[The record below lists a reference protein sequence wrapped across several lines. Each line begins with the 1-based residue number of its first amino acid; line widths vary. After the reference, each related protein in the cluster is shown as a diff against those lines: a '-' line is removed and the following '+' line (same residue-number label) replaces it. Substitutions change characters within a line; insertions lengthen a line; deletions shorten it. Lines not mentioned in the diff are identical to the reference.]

1 MKTER
6 NYIGDL
12 RISEL
17 GIVSDGSNLEMKFDD
32 FAKKIEKNMQTKK
45 SYNIFYNKDKNYF
58 EITFNDNEYQ
68 LVLDDK
74 NMNNYLFGKY
84 DNITLRLK
92 QLCDIQLELKKRE
105 ENEEI
110 RDKIIEKAKKCETLN
125 DKEKIIYLKY
135 LKEQNNIIS
144 AFENAIKEIKLLNK
158 EYASIDKEDIAKL
171 ILLGMLLS
179 PIAMSITFTVQFI
192 TGFNIWLIL
201 KIGLGALLFP
211 LVIIYGFPPV
221 AYVILLVGNTIQYFK
236 NKGINRYKIKE
247 LTKLLEHTKSK
258 SASSEME
265 DKKTND
271 QLDNSTY
278 DFKNEIYEKMYKLIC
293 AAEHVNE
300 YDKNKLVA
308 KIKTI
313 KTEYDEREKHIEG
326 HPLEY
331 IVDIEELNRDTE
343 RKLSLVENELQ
354 NIMNR
359 ENSHKESLLLEEK
372 FNSIDFDISQINNGV
387 ETNKELIKTK
397 K

>member
-1 MKTER
+1 MKTGLNR
-6 NYIGDL
+6 KRDL

-17 GIVSDGSNLEMKFDD
+17 GIISDGSNLEMKFDD
-32 FAKKIEKNMQTKK
+32 FAKKLEKNMQNKEG
-45 SYNIFYNKDKNYF
+45 YNIFYNKDKNYF
-58 EITFNDNEYQ
+58 DITFNDNDYQ

-74 NMNNYLFGKY
+74 TMNDYLFGKY
-84 DNITLRLK
+84 DNITSRLK
-92 QLCDIQLELKKRE
+92 QLCDKQLELKKRE
-105 ENEEI
+105 EAEELRNEI
-110 RDKIIEKAKKCETLN
+110 VEKAKKCENLN

-135 LKEQNNIIS
+135 LKEQNSIIS
-144 AFENAIKEIKLLNK
+144 IFKETGKVIKGILEIYSGVNIDAIMGLIGLG
-158 EYASIDKEDIAKL
+158 
-171 ILLGMLLS
+171 ILLL
-179 PIAMSITFTVQFI
+179 PIAMIITFVTQFI
-192 TGFNIWLIL
+192 TGFNILLIL
-201 KIGLGALLFP
+201 KIGLGAFFVP
-211 LVIIYGFPPV
+211 SIIFFGMGPIVSVIMFI
-221 AYVILLVGNTIQYFK
+221 IHTIHYFK
-236 NKGINRYKIKE
+236 NKGINSYKIKE

-278 DFKNEIYEKMYKLIC
+278 DYKNEIYGEMYKLIC
-293 AAEHVNE
+293 AAERVNE

-343 RKLSLVENELQ
+343 RKLSLVANELQ
-354 NIMNR
+354 TIMNR

-387 ETNKELIKTK
+387 ETNKELVKTK

>member
-1 MKTER
+1 MKIGC
-6 NYIGDL
+6 NYTRDL

-17 GIVSDGSNLEMKFDD
+17 GIISDGSNLEMKFDD
-32 FAKKIEKNMQTKK
+32 FAKKIEKNMQNKEG
-45 SYNIFYNKDKNYF
+45 YNIFYNKDKNYF
-58 EITFNDNEYQ
+58 DITFNGNDYQ

-74 NMNNYLFGKY
+74 TMNDYLFGKY
-84 DNITLRLK
+84 DNITSRLK

-105 ENEEI
+105 EAEELRNEI
-110 RDKIIEKAKKCETLN
+110 VEKAKKCKNLN
-125 DKEKIIYLKY
+125 DEEKNIYLEY

-144 AFENAIKEIKLLNK
+144 VFKNTFKDIKLYNK
-158 EYASIDKEDIAKL
+158 ASIDRNVVALL
-171 ILLGMLLS
+171 ITLGILLS
-179 PIAMSITFTVQFI
+179 PIAMSITFIVQFI

-201 KIGLGALLFP
+201 KIGLGALLSP
-211 LVIIYGFPPV
+211 LVIAVLPPA
-221 AYVILLVGNTIQYFK
+221 AYVILLVGNTIEYFK
-236 NKGINRYKIKE
+236 NKGINRHKIKE
-247 LTKLLEHTKSK
+247 LTKLLEHTKSNSK
-258 SASSEME
+258 SSKME

-278 DFKNEIYEKMYKLIC
+278 DYKNEIYEKMYKLIC

-313 KTEYDEREKHIEG
+313 KTEYDEEEKNIEG

-354 NIMNR
+354 TIMNK

-372 FNSIDFDISQINNGV
+372 FNSIDSDISQVNNGV

>member
-1 MKTER
+1 
-6 NYIGDL
+6 
-12 RISEL
+12 
-17 GIVSDGSNLEMKFDD
+17 
-32 FAKKIEKNMQTKK
+32 MQNKEG
-45 SYNIFYNKDKNYF
+45 YNIFYNKDKNYF
-58 EITFNDNEYQ
+58 DITFNGNDYQ

-74 NMNNYLFGKY
+74 TMNDYLFGKY
-84 DNITLRLK
+84 DNITSRLK

-105 ENEEI
+105 EAEELRNEI
-110 RDKIIEKAKKCETLN
+110 VEKAKKCKNLN
-125 DKEKIIYLKY
+125 DEEKNIYLEY

-144 AFENAIKEIKLLNK
+144 VFKNTFKDIKLYNK
-158 EYASIDKEDIAKL
+158 ASIDRNVVALL
-171 ILLGMLLS
+171 ITLGILLS
-179 PIAMSITFTVQFI
+179 PIAMSITFIVQFI

-201 KIGLGALLFP
+201 KIGLGALLSP
-211 LVIIYGFPPV
+211 LVIAVLPPA
-221 AYVILLVGNTIQYFK
+221 AYVILLVGNTIEYFK
-236 NKGINRYKIKE
+236 NKGINRHKIKE
-247 LTKLLEHTKSK
+247 LTKLLEHTKSN
-258 SASSEME
+258 SNSSKME

-278 DFKNEIYEKMYKLIC
+278 DYKNEIYEKMYKLIC

-313 KTEYDEREKHIEG
+313 KTEYDEEEKNIEG

-354 NIMNR
+354 TIMNK

-372 FNSIDFDISQINNGV
+372 FNSIDSDISQVNNGV

>member
-1 MKTER
+1 MKIGC
-6 NYIGDL
+6 NYTRDL

-17 GIVSDGSNLEMKFDD
+17 GIISDGSNLEMKFDD
-32 FAKKIEKNMQTKK
+32 FAKKIEKNMQNKEG
-45 SYNIFYNKDKNYF
+45 YNIFYNKDKNYF
-58 EITFNDNEYQ
+58 DITFNGNDYQ

-74 NMNNYLFGKY
+74 TMNDYLFGKY
-84 DNITLRLK
+84 DNITSRLK

-105 ENEEI
+105 EAEELRNEI
-110 RDKIIEKAKKCETLN
+110 VEKAKKCKNLN
-125 DKEKIIYLKY
+125 DEEKNIYLEY

-144 AFENAIKEIKLLNK
+144 VFKNTFKDIKLYNK
-158 EYASIDKEDIAKL
+158 ASIDRNVVALL
-171 ILLGMLLS
+171 ITLGILLS
-179 PIAMSITFTVQFI
+179 PIAMSITFIVQFI

-201 KIGLGALLFP
+201 KIGLGALLSP
-211 LVIIYGFPPV
+211 LVIAVLPPA
-221 AYVILLVGNTIQYFK
+221 AYVILLVGNTIEYFK
-236 NKGINRYKIKE
+236 NKGINRHKIKE
-247 LTKLLEHTKSK
+247 LTKLLEHTKSN
-258 SASSEME
+258 SNSSKME

-278 DFKNEIYEKMYKLIC
+278 DYKNEIYEKMYKLIC

-313 KTEYDEREKHIEG
+313 KTEYDEEEKNIEG

-354 NIMNR
+354 TIMNK

-372 FNSIDFDISQINNGV
+372 LNSIDSDISQVNNGV

>member
-1 MKTER
+1 MKIGC
-6 NYIGDL
+6 NYTRDL

-17 GIVSDGSNLEMKFDD
+17 GIISDGSNLEMKFDD
-32 FAKKIEKNMQTKK
+32 FAKKIEKNMQNKEG
-45 SYNIFYNKDKNYF
+45 YNIFYNKDKNYF
-58 EITFNDNEYQ
+58 DITFNGNDYQ

-74 NMNNYLFGKY
+74 TMNDYLFGKY
-84 DNITLRLK
+84 DNITSRLK

-105 ENEEI
+105 EAEELRNEI
-110 RDKIIEKAKKCETLN
+110 VEKAKKCKNLN
-125 DKEKIIYLKY
+125 DEEKNIYLEY

-144 AFENAIKEIKLLNK
+144 VFKNTFKDIKLYNK
-158 EYASIDKEDIAKL
+158 ASIDRNVVALL
-171 ILLGMLLS
+171 ITLGILLS
-179 PIAMSITFTVQFI
+179 PIAMSITFIVQFI

-201 KIGLGALLFP
+201 KIGLGALLSP
-211 LVIIYGFPPV
+211 LVIAVLPPA
-221 AYVILLVGNTIQYFK
+221 AYVILLVGNTIEYFK
-236 NKGINRYKIKE
+236 NKGINRHKIKE
-247 LTKLLEHTKSK
+247 LTKLLEHTKSN
-258 SASSEME
+258 SNSSKME

-278 DFKNEIYEKMYKLIC
+278 DYKNEIYEKMYKLIC

-313 KTEYDEREKHIEG
+313 KTEYDEEEKNIEG

-354 NIMNR
+354 TIMNK

-372 FNSIDFDISQINNGV
+372 FNSIDSDISQVNNGV

>member
-1 MKTER
+1 MKIGC
-6 NYIGDL
+6 NYTRDL

-17 GIVSDGSNLEMKFDD
+17 GIIIDGSNLEMKFDD
-32 FAKKIEKNMQTKK
+32 FAKKIEKNMQNKEG
-45 SYNIFYNKDKNYF
+45 YNIFYNKDKNYF
-58 EITFNDNEYQ
+58 DITFNGNDYQ

-74 NMNNYLFGKY
+74 TMNDYLFGKY
-84 DNITLRLK
+84 DNITSRLK

-105 ENEEI
+105 EAEELRNEI
-110 RDKIIEKAKKCETLN
+110 VEKAKKCKNLN
-125 DKEKIIYLKY
+125 DEEKNIYLEY

-144 AFENAIKEIKLLNK
+144 VFKNTFKDIKLYNK
-158 EYASIDKEDIAKL
+158 ASIDRNVVALL
-171 ILLGMLLS
+171 ITLGILLS
-179 PIAMSITFTVQFI
+179 PIAMSITFIVQFI

-201 KIGLGALLFP
+201 KIGLGALLSP
-211 LVIIYGFPPV
+211 LVIAVLPPA
-221 AYVILLVGNTIQYFK
+221 AYVILLVGNTIEYFK
-236 NKGINRYKIKE
+236 NKGINRHKIKE
-247 LTKLLEHTKSK
+247 LTKLLEHTKSNSNSPK
-258 SASSEME
+258 ME

-278 DFKNEIYEKMYKLIC
+278 DYKNEIYEKMYKLIC

-313 KTEYDEREKHIEG
+313 KTEYDEEEKNIEG

-331 IVDIEELNRDTE
+331 IVDIEELNRDTG

-354 NIMNR
+354 TIMNK

-372 FNSIDFDISQINNGV
+372 FNSIDSDISQVNNGV

>member
-1 MKTER
+1 MR
-6 NYIGDL
+6 NIFNYTHDL
-12 RISEL
+12 KISEL
-17 GIVSDGSNLEMKFDD
+17 GIISDGSNLEMKFDD
-32 FAKKIEKNMQTKK
+32 FAKKLEKNMQNKEG
-45 SYNIFYNKDKNYF
+45 YNIFYNKDKNYF
-58 EITFNDNEYQ
+58 DITFNDNDYQ
-68 LVLDDK
+68 LVLNDK
-74 NMNNYLFGKY
+74 TMNDYLFGKY
-84 DNITLRLK
+84 DNITSRLK
-92 QLCDIQLELKKRE
+92 QLCDKQLELKKRE
-105 ENEEI
+105 EAEELRNEI
-110 RDKIIEKAKKCETLN
+110 VEKAKKCKNLN
-125 DKEKIIYLKY
+125 DEEKNIYLEY

-144 AFENAIKEIKLLNK
+144 VFKNTFKDIKLYNK
-158 EYASIDKEDIAKL
+158 ASIDRNVIALL
-171 ILLGMLLS
+171 ITLGILLS
-179 PIAMSITFTVQFI
+179 PIAMSITFIVQFI

-201 KIGLGALLFP
+201 KIGLGALLSP
-211 LVIIYGFPPV
+211 LVIAVLPPA

-247 LTKLLEHTKSK
+247 LTKLLENTKSK

-278 DFKNEIYEKMYKLIC
+278 NYKNEIYGEMYKLIC

-354 NIMNR
+354 TIMNR
-359 ENSHKESLLLEEK
+359 ENSHKKSLLLEEK

-387 ETNKELIKTK
+387 ETNKEFVKTK

>member
-1 MKTER
+1 MKIGC
-6 NYIGDL
+6 NYTRDL

-17 GIVSDGSNLEMKFDD
+17 GIISDGSNLEMKFDD
-32 FAKKIEKNMQTKK
+32 FAKKIEKNMQNKEG
-45 SYNIFYNKDKNYF
+45 YNIFYNKDKNYF
-58 EITFNDNEYQ
+58 DITFNGNDYQ

-74 NMNNYLFGKY
+74 TMNDYLFGKY
-84 DNITLRLK
+84 DNITSRLK

-105 ENEEI
+105 EAEELRNEI
-110 RDKIIEKAKKCETLN
+110 VEKAKKCKNLN
-125 DKEKIIYLKY
+125 DEEKNIYLEY

-144 AFENAIKEIKLLNK
+144 VFKNTFKDIKLYNK
-158 EYASIDKEDIAKL
+158 ASIDRNVVALL
-171 ILLGMLLS
+171 ITLGILLS
-179 PIAMSITFTVQFI
+179 PIAMSITFIVQFI

-201 KIGLGALLFP
+201 KIGLGALLSP
-211 LVIIYGFPPV
+211 LVVAVLPPA
-221 AYVILLVGNTIQYFK
+221 AYVILLVGNTIEYFK
-236 NKGINRYKIKE
+236 NKGINRHKIKE
-247 LTKLLEHTKSK
+247 LTKLLEHTKSN
-258 SASSEME
+258 SNSSKME

-278 DFKNEIYEKMYKLIC
+278 DYKNEIYEKMYKLIC

-313 KTEYDEREKHIEG
+313 KTEYDEEEKNIEG

-354 NIMNR
+354 TIMNK

-372 FNSIDFDISQINNGV
+372 FNSIDSDISQVNNGV